1 MRKQGRQMKG
11 DKQLMNKQNKKT
23 QVVISVGLAKHL
35 IAKGF
40 HIIDLAPSKKD
51 HTSTVFI
58 FTYNEALQ
66 YAMNEFF
73 EQQKRQL
80 A

>member
-1 MRKQGRQMKG
+1 MKT
-11 DKQLMNKQNKKT
+11 T

-35 IAKGF
+35 IKEGF
-40 HIIDLAPSKKD
+40 NIIDLAPSKKFEN
-51 HTSTVFI
+51 STVFI

-66 YAMNEFF
+66 EAMNDFF
-73 EQQKRQL
+73 NKQKT